1 MPSFEGLYLYEVV
14 LLICGVIM
22 FLGLLAALLWKVF
35 SNREYKGLLAFFV
48 LPIAMIGYP
57 SISSLQVKSGVADI
71 EIQTTALQNQP
82 QDQQTRATLQSQVSK
97 IESRPFKDPTI
108 LANLARAQFALG
120 DESKAESNLNTALAA
135 APSLAPAV
143 ELKNK
148 IELTKNL
155 RAQTVAAESRPDDA
169 KAREELQG
177 TYTKLTQLPIANPKV
192 IETLSK
198 AHAVLQNNAA
208 GSH

>member
-14 LLICGVIM
+14 LLICGVMM

-57 SISSLQVKSGVADI
+57 SISSFQVKSGAADI
-71 EIQTTALQNQP
+71 EIQTTALQNKP
-82 QDQQTRATLQSQVSK
+82 QDQQTRAVLQSQVSK

-108 LANLARAQFALG
+108 LATLARAQFALG

-135 APSLAPAV
+135 APNLAPAV

-155 RAQTVAAESRPDDA
+155 RVQTVAAESRPDDT

-177 TYTKLTQLPIANPKV
+177 TYTKLSRLSTANPKV

-198 AHAVLQNNAA
+198 AQAVLQKNPA